1 MLSLISNIRTNRI
14 KKKVVVGFKSDLDNY
29 STDNL
34 VPQNELE
41 ENIIYFY
48 TPNELKKKYG
58 NVKNIENKIRIGGL
72 VLEDS
77 VVINKN
83 ESIFEITDKKDNIK
97 VFFKGQLPDLF
108 REGQGIVAEGILKDN
123 KLIANQ
129 VLAKHDEN
137 YMPPEVADALI
148 KSGVW
153 QGEKKK

>member
-1 MLSLISNIRTNRI
+1 MKPKYKRLLILFLILSILGVAT
-14 KKKVVVGFKSDLDNY
+14 K
-29 STDNL
+29 L
-34 VPQNELE
+34 VLMALE

-58 NVKNIENKIRIGGL
+58 NVKNIDNKIRIGGL
-72 VLEDS
+72 VLENS

>member
-1 MLSLISNIRTNRI
+1 MNPKYKRLIILILILSILGLAT
-14 KKKVVVGFKSDLDNY
+14 K
-29 STDNL
+29 L
-34 VPQNELE
+34 VLMALK

-58 NVKNIENKIRIGGL
+58 NVKNIDNKIRIGGL

-77 VVINKN
+77 VIIYKN
-83 ESIFEITDKKDNIK
+83 TSIFEITDKKDVIK

-123 KLIANQ
+123 KLIASQ

-148 KSGVW
+148 KNGVW
-153 QGEKKK
+153 KGEEKK

>member
-1 MLSLISNIRTNRI
+1 MNPKYKRLLILFLILSILGVAT
-14 KKKVVVGFKSDLDNY
+14 K
-29 STDNL
+29 L
-34 VPQNELE
+34 VLMALE

-137 YMPPEVADALI
+137 YMPPEVADSLI

-153 QGEKKK
+153 QGEK

>member
-1 MLSLISNIRTNRI
+1 MNPKYKRLLILFLILSILGVAT
-14 KKKVVVGFKSDLDNY
+14 K
-29 STDNL
+29 L
-34 VPQNELE
+34 VLMALE

-83 ESIFEITDKKDNIK
+83 VSMFEITDKKDNIK

>member
-1 MLSLISNIRTNRI
+1 MKPKYKRLLILFLILSILGVAT
-14 KKKVVVGFKSDLDNY
+14 K
-29 STDNL
+29 L
-34 VPQNELE
+34 VLMALK

-77 VVINKN
+77 VIINKN

>member
-1 MLSLISNIRTNRI
+1 MKPKYKRLLILFLILSILGVAT
-14 KKKVVVGFKSDLDNY
+14 K
-29 STDNL
+29 L
-34 VPQNELE
+34 VLMALK

-77 VVINKN
+77 IVINKN

>member
-1 MLSLISNIRTNRI
+1 MNPKYKRLLILFLILSILGVAT
-14 KKKVVVGFKSDLDNY
+14 K
-29 STDNL
+29 L
-34 VPQNELE
+34 VLMALE

-48 TPNELKKKYG
+48 TPNELRKKYG

-77 VVINKN
+77 IVINKN

-108 REGQGIVAEGILKDN
+108 REGQGIVAEGVLKDN

>member
-1 MLSLISNIRTNRI
+1 MKPKYKRLLILFLILSILGVAT
-14 KKKVVVGFKSDLDNY
+14 K
-29 STDNL
+29 L
-34 VPQNELE
+34 VLMALK

-58 NVKNIENKIRIGGL
+58 NVKNIESKIRIGGL

>member
-1 MLSLISNIRTNRI
+1 MNPKYKRLIILILILSILGLAT
-14 KKKVVVGFKSDLDNY
+14 K
-29 STDNL
+29 L
-34 VPQNELE
+34 VLMALN

-58 NVKNIENKIRIGGL
+58 NVKNIDNKIRIGGL
-72 VLEDS
+72 ILEDS
-77 VVINKN
+77 VIIDKN
-83 ESIFEITDKKDNIK
+83 TSIFEITDKKDVIK

-123 KLIANQ
+123 KLIASQ

-148 KSGVW
+148 KNGVW
-153 QGEKKK
+153 KGEEKK

>member
-1 MLSLISNIRTNRI
+1 MNPKYKRLIILILILSILGLAT
-14 KKKVVVGFKSDLDNY
+14 K
-29 STDNL
+29 L
-34 VPQNELE
+34 VLMALK
-41 ENIIYFY
+41 ENIVYFY

-58 NVKNIENKIRIGGL
+58 NVKNIDNKIRIGGL

-77 VVINKN
+77 VILDKN
-83 ESIFEITDKKDNIK
+83 TSIFEITDNKDVIK

-123 KLIANQ
+123 KLIASQ

-148 KSGVW
+148 KNGVW
-153 QGEKKK
+153 KGEEKK

>member
-1 MLSLISNIRTNRI
+1 MNPKYKRLIILILILSILGLAT
-14 KKKVVVGFKSDLDNY
+14 K
-29 STDNL
+29 L
-34 VPQNELE
+34 VLMALN

-58 NVKNIENKIRIGGL
+58 NVKNIDNKIRIGGL
-72 VLEDS
+72 VLKDS
-77 VVINKN
+77 VIIDKN
-83 ESIFEITDKKDNIK
+83 TSIFEITDKKDVIK

-123 KLIANQ
+123 KLIASQ

-148 KSGVW
+148 KNGVW
-153 QGEKKK
+153 KGEENK

>member
-1 MLSLISNIRTNRI
+1 MNPKYKRLIILILILSILGLAT
-14 KKKVVVGFKSDLDNY
+14 K
-29 STDNL
+29 L
-34 VPQNELE
+34 VLMALK
-41 ENIIYFY
+41 ENIIYLY

-58 NVKNIENKIRIGGL
+58 NVKNIDNKIRIGGL

-77 VVINKN
+77 VIIDKN
-83 ESIFEITDKKDNIK
+83 TSIFEITDKKDVIK

-123 KLIANQ
+123 KLIASQ

-148 KSGVW
+148 KNGVW
-153 QGEKKK
+153 KGEEKK

>member
-1 MLSLISNIRTNRI
+1 MNPKYKRLLMLFLILSILGVAT
-14 KKKVVVGFKSDLDNY
+14 K
-29 STDNL
+29 L
-34 VPQNELE
+34 VLMALK

-72 VLEDS
+72 VLENS

>member
-1 MLSLISNIRTNRI
+1 MKPKYKRLLILFLILSILGVAT
-14 KKKVVVGFKSDLDNY
+14 K
-29 STDNL
+29 L
-34 VPQNELE
+34 VLMALE

-83 ESIFEITDKKDNIK
+83 ESIFEITDKKDDIK

>member
-1 MLSLISNIRTNRI
+1 MAT
-14 KKKVVVGFKSDLDNY
+14 K
-29 STDNL
+29 L
-34 VPQNELE
+34 VLMALE

-58 NVKNIENKIRIGGL
+58 NVKNIDNKIRIGGL
-72 VLEDS
+72 VLENS

>member
-1 MLSLISNIRTNRI
+1 MNPKYKRLIILILILSILGLAT
-14 KKKVVVGFKSDLDNY
+14 K
-29 STDNL
+29 L
-34 VPQNELE
+34 VLMALK

-58 NVKNIENKIRIGGL
+58 NVKNIDNKIRIGGL

-77 VVINKN
+77 IIIDKN
-83 ESIFEITDKKDNIK
+83 TSIFEITDKKDVIK

-123 KLIANQ
+123 KLIASQ

-148 KSGVW
+148 KNGVW
-153 QGEKKK
+153 MGEEKK

>member
-1 MLSLISNIRTNRI
+1 VAYNSHHVL
-14 KKKVVVGFKSDLDNY
+14 
-29 STDNL
+29 
-34 VPQNELE
+34 
-41 ENIIYFY
+41 
-48 TPNELKKKYG
+48 
-58 NVKNIENKIRIGGL
+58 L

-83 ESIFEITDKKDNIK
+83 ESIFVITDKKDNIK

-108 REGQGIVAEGILKDN
+108 REGQGIVAEGILKNN

>member
-1 MLSLISNIRTNRI
+1 MNPKYKRLIILILILSILGLAT
-14 KKKVVVGFKSDLDNY
+14 K
-29 STDNL
+29 L
-34 VPQNELE
+34 VLMALK

-48 TPNELKKKYG
+48 TPHELKKKYG
-58 NVKNIENKIRIGGL
+58 NVKNIDNKIRIGGL

-77 VVINKN
+77 VIIDKN
-83 ESIFEITDKKDNIK
+83 TSIFEITDKKDVIK

-123 KLIANQ
+123 KLIASQ

-148 KSGVW
+148 KNGVW
-153 QGEKKK
+153 KGEEKK

>member
-1 MLSLISNIRTNRI
+1 MKPKYKRLLILFLILSILGVAT
-14 KKKVVVGFKSDLDNY
+14 K
-29 STDNL
+29 L
-34 VPQNELE
+34 VLMALE

>member
-1 MLSLISNIRTNRI
+1 MFPKLKVNEMNPKYKRLLILFLILSILGVAT
-14 KKKVVVGFKSDLDNY
+14 K
-29 STDNL
+29 L
-34 VPQNELE
+34 VLMALE

>member
-1 MLSLISNIRTNRI
+1 MNPKYKRLLILFLILSILGLAT
-14 KKKVVVGFKSDLDNY
+14 K
-29 STDNL
+29 L
-34 VPQNELE
+34 VLMALE

-137 YMPPEVADALI
+137 YMPPEVADSLM

-153 QGEKKK
+153 QGGKKK

>member
-1 MLSLISNIRTNRI
+1 MKPKYKRLLILFLILSILGLAT
-14 KKKVVVGFKSDLDNY
+14 K
-29 STDNL
+29 L
-34 VPQNELE
+34 VLMALK

-58 NVKNIENKIRIGGL
+58 NVKNIDNKIRIGGL
-72 VLEDS
+72 VLENS

>member
-1 MLSLISNIRTNRI
+1 MKPKYKRLLILFLILSILGVAT
-14 KKKVVVGFKSDLDNY
+14 K
-29 STDNL
+29 L
-34 VPQNELE
+34 VLMALK

-83 ESIFEITDKKDNIK
+83 ESIFEITDKKDDIK

>member
-1 MLSLISNIRTNRI
+1 MNPKYKRLLILFLILSILGLAT
-14 KKKVVVGFKSDLDNY
+14 K
-29 STDNL
+29 L
-34 VPQNELE
+34 VLMALK

-77 VVINKN
+77 VVIYKN

>member
-1 MLSLISNIRTNRI
+1 MNPKYKRLLILFLILSILGVAT
-14 KKKVVVGFKSDLDNY
+14 K
-29 STDNL
+29 L
-34 VPQNELE
+34 VLMALE

-48 TPNELKKKYG
+48 TPNELKEKYG

-77 VVINKN
+77 VVIYKN